1 MLISKNWLR
10 DFVFLPDAFDAAD
23 LAQRLSLA
31 TVEVEGVVAQGADL
45 ENIVVGLITKVD
57 AHPNADKL
65 RVCTVD
71 IGGETLSIV
80 CGGSNVAVN
89 MRVAVAK
96 LGARVRW
103 HGQGEP
109 IVMEPATIRGVE
121 SRGMICAADEIGLAE
136 RFPKKDEKEIVDLSV
151 IAAKPGTP
159 LATALGLD
167 DVIFDIDNKSL
178 SNRPDLWGHYG
189 LAREVAALTRK
200 KFKEL
205 KPAALKTQ
213 RDWTVRVEVRAS
225 ELCSR
230 YMAVAL
236 AGVSASASP
245 EWLVSRLNAAGQRSI
260 NAIVDLTNYVML
272 ELGQPLHA
280 FDADVIKEGEKAVSL
295 IVRRAT
301 AGEHLAALDDKEYEL
316 NENALVIA
324 NQNEA
329 LALAGIK
336 GGKHSGV
343 SETTS
348 TIIIEAATFSA
359 GLIRRTSTQ
368 IGLRTDSSARFEKTL
383 DPALPEFAI
392 RRIVELARQIWPKVH
407 VVSDVADVTNFNT
420 ATKVLEFPWNFINER
435 LGVEIPRKTAVDILE
450 RLGFEVK
457 IKKNQA
463 RVTVPTWRASKDI
476 SIPED
481 IVEEVARVYGYANIP
496 GTMPEFPIVPP
507 PANPVRQAEWT
518 SRRALSAFAFTEVSN
533 YSFVASEWLHRLG
546 LKVDQY
552 LALDNPIAKD
562 RPLLR
567 RELWPGILENVEA
580 NAHRFDQVRVFE
592 LGRSYCLED
601 AGERAEPRSD
611 ELLPRQ
617 PNLLGLA
624 VAEKGNSEPFF
635 AAAQAV
641 RELGVA
647 LHRPLELRTA
657 TLGAQFHPGRS
668 AEIFCAGVRVGWVAE
683 LHPQLQS
690 TLGIASRVALAEF
703 SLTLLIEQTT
713 QAPTYTPVAEFPSVT
728 RDIAFT
734 VPQTTAH
741 AALVAALQT
750 ADTLVKDVTLFD
762 VYRGEHV
769 AAGQKSVA
777 YKITYQADHTLT
789 TAEIEAAHKAVTKV
803 LQKNFNAALR
813 V

>member
-31 TVEVEGVVAQGADL
+31 TVEVEGVSAQGADL
-45 ENIVVGLITKVD
+45 ENIVVGLITKVE

-71 IGGETLSIV
+71 VGDETLSIV
-80 CGGSNVAVN
+80 CGGSNVVAK
-89 MRVAVAK
+89 MKVAVAK
-96 LGARVRW
+96 LGAHVRW

-121 SRGMICAADEIGLAE
+121 SRGMICASDEIGLAE
-136 RFPKKDEKEIVDLSV
+136 RFPKKDEKEIVDLST
-151 IAAKPGTP
+151 ITAKPGVP
-159 LATALGLD
+159 LTAALGLD

-189 LAREVAALTRK
+189 MAREVATLMRK

-205 KPAALKTQ
+205 KPSALKTQ
-213 RDWTVRVEVRAS
+213 RDWVVRADVRAP
-225 ELCSR
+225 ELCSC

-236 AGVSASASP
+236 TGVSAGASP
-245 EWLVSRLNAAGQRSI
+245 EWMVRRLSAAGQRSI

-280 FDADVIKEGEKAVSL
+280 FDADVIKEGDKAVSL
-295 IVRRAT
+295 VIRRAN
-301 AGEHLAALDDKEYEL
+301 AGERLAALDEKEYQL
-316 NENALVIA
+316 NENTLVIA
-324 NQNEA
+324 NQTEA

-348 TIIIEAATFSA
+348 TIIVEAATFNA
-359 GLIRRTSTQ
+359 GLIRRTSTHL
-368 IGLRTDSSARFEKTL
+368 GLRTDSSARFEKTL
-383 DPALPEFAI
+383 DPALPEFAL
-392 RRIVELARQIWPKVH
+392 RRVVELARQIWPKVQI
-407 VVSDVADVTNFNT
+407 VSEVADVANFNT
-420 ATKVLEFPWNFINER
+420 APKVLEFPWNFINDR

-450 RLGFEVK
+450 RLGFGVK

-463 RVTVPTWRASKDI
+463 HITVPTWRASKDVA
-476 SIPED
+476 IPED

-496 GTMPEFPIVPP
+496 AIMPEFPTVPP
-507 PANPVRQAEWT
+507 AANPVRRAEWT
-518 SRRALSAFAFTEVSN
+518 SRRVLSATAFSEVSN

-546 LKVDQY
+546 LSVDNY

-567 RELWPGILENVEA
+567 RELWPGLVESVEA

-624 VAEKGNSEPFF
+624 VAEKGNNEPFF
-635 AAAQAV
+635 VAAQAV

-647 LHRPLELRTA
+647 LERVLELRA
-657 TLGAQFHPGRS
+657 AVVGPQFHPGRS
-668 AEIFCAGVRVGWVAE
+668 AEIVCAGVVVGWVAE
-683 LHPQLQS
+683 LHPQLQG
-690 TLGIASRVALAEF
+690 TLGIAPRVALAEL
-703 SLTLLIEQTT
+703 SLTLLVEQPA

-734 VPQTTAH
+734 VPQITTH
-741 AALVAALQT
+741 AALSAVLQT
-750 ADTLVKDVTLFD
+750 ADVLVKKVELFD

-769 AAGQKSVA
+769 NAGQKSLA

-789 TAEIEAAHKAVTKV
+789 TAEIDAAHKAVAKA
-803 LQKNFNAALR
+803 LEKNFNATLR
-813 V
+813 A

>member
-45 ENIVVGLITKVD
+45 ENIVVGLITKID

-65 RVCTVD
+65 RVCTVEVGD
-71 IGGETLSIV
+71 ETLVIV
-80 CGGSNVAVN
+80 CGGSNVAVG
-89 MRVAVAK
+89 MKVAVAK

-136 RFPKKDEKEIVDLSV
+136 RFPKKDEKEIVDLSALV
-151 IAAKPGTP
+151 AKPGTP
-159 LATALGLD
+159 LAAALALD

-189 LAREVAALTRK
+189 LAREVATLTRK

-205 KPAALKTQ
+205 KPPALKTQ
-213 RDWTVRVEVRAS
+213 RDWTVRVEVRAP
-225 ELCSR
+225 ELCPR
-230 YMAVAL
+230 YVAVAMT
-236 AGVSASASP
+236 GVSAVASP
-245 EWLVSRLNAAGQRSI
+245 EWLVQRLGSAGQRSI

-280 FDADVIKEGEKAVSL
+280 FDADVIKEGDKAVSL
-295 IVRRAT
+295 VVRRAT
-301 AGEHLAALDDKEYEL
+301 AGELVVALDEKKYEL
-316 NENALVIA
+316 TENTLVIA
-324 NQNEA
+324 NQTEA

-348 TIIIEAATFSA
+348 TIIVEAATFNA

-368 IGLRTDSSARFEKTL
+368 LGLRTDSSARFEKTL
-383 DPALPEFAI
+383 DPALPEFAL
-392 RRIVELARQIWPKVH
+392 RRFVELARQLWPKAQ
-407 VVSDVADVTNFNT
+407 VVSEVIDVANFN
-420 ATKVLEFPWNFINER
+420 AAPKVIEFPWNFINDR

-476 SIPED
+476 AIPED

-496 GTMPEFPIVPP
+496 ATMPEFPTVPP
-507 PANPVRQAEWT
+507 AVNPVRVAERL
-518 SRRALSAFAFTEVSN
+518 SRQVLSASAFTEVTN

-546 LKVDQY
+546 LSVDQY

-567 RELWPGILENVEA
+567 RELWPGLVETVEA

-592 LGRSYCLED
+592 LGRSYCVED

-624 VAEKGNSEPFF
+624 VAEKGMAEPFF
-635 AAAQAV
+635 VAAQAV
-641 RELGVA
+641 RELGTV
-647 LHRPLELRTA
+647 LQRPFELRAA
-657 TLGAQFHPGRS
+657 TLGPQFHPGRS
-668 AEIFCAGVRVGWVAE
+668 AEIVCAGTVIGWVAE
-683 LHPQLQS
+683 LHPQVQG
-690 TLGIASRVALAEF
+690 TLGIAPRVAVAEL
-703 SLTLLIEQTT
+703 SLTLLIEQII
-713 QAPTYTPVAEFPSVT
+713 QAAVYTPVAEFPSVT

-734 VPQTTAH
+734 VPQSTTH
-741 AALVAALQT
+741 AQIVTALQT
-750 ADTLVKDVTLFD
+750 AAELVKKIDLFD

-769 AAGQKSVA
+769 TAGQKSLA
-777 YKITYQADHTLT
+777 YKITYQADRTLT
-789 TAEIEAAHKAVTKV
+789 TAEIETAHQAVTKI
-803 LQKNFNAALR
+803 LQKNFGAVLR
-813 V
+813 T